1 MQFLGQ
7 EQPEL
12 PEVALPIDGDHAINQ
27 GDSVVRLDNLLDVQV
42 LQWLYHNREEGI
54 TFRSDGNQ
62 QLRCFYDSGHAG
74 REVVWLR
81 NLLAEMGLEQHLQEP
96 TIIEGD
102 NLQAN
107 RWASSD
113 LITTGNK
120 FIERDYFKVKEWIEA
135 GYLEPRHVP
144 GKENPADLL
153 TKIVDVPTQQHLGPW
168 LSGKKMLNEPGPALK
183 DMRPKE
189 KTGKANCACTSCS
202 EVQQM
207 WWQRTWMV

>member
-1 MQFLGQ
+1 MKQN
-7 EQPEL
+7 E
-12 PEVALPIDGDHAINQ
+12 
-27 GDSVVRLDNLLDVQV
+27 
-42 LQWLYHNREEGI
+42 
-54 TFRSDGNQ
+54 
-62 QLRCFYDSGHAG
+62 
-74 REVVWLR
+74 
-81 NLLAEMGLEQHLQEP
+81 EP

>member
-1 MQFLGQ
+1 MAVVLSA
-7 EQPEL
+7 PED
-12 PEVALPIDGDHAINQ
+12 EYMAL
-27 GDSVVRLDNLLDVQV
+27 
-42 LQWLYHNREEGI
+42 
-54 TFRSDGNQ
+54 
-62 QLRCFYDSGHAG
+62 GHAG

-81 NLLAEMGLEQHLQEP
+81 NLLTEMGLEQYVQEP

-135 GYLEPRHVP
+135 GHLEPRHVP

-207 WWQRTWMV
+207 WWQQTWMV

>member
-1 MQFLGQ
+1 M
-7 EQPEL
+7 
-12 PEVALPIDGDHAINQ
+12 
-27 GDSVVRLDNLLDVQV
+27 
-42 LQWLYHNREEGI
+42 LQWLYHYREEGI

-62 QLRCFYDSGHAG
+62 QLRCFYDSGHYQREVDDEGRQDYKNTYGFVIYWYNGPISWASKRHDHVGLSAPEDEYMALGHAG

-81 NLLAEMGLEQHLQEP
+81 NLLTEMGLEQYVQEP

-135 GYLEPRHVP
+135 GHLEPRPVP
-144 GKENPADLL
+144 GKENPADCCESALWAL
-153 TKIVDVPTQQHLGPW
+153 GDPGPRLRIFGGGFRPRTSVALGPRR
-168 LSGKKMLNEPGPALK
+168 LPRDPEGSRPTYGSG
-183 DMRPKE
+183 
-189 KTGKANCACTSCS
+189 
-202 EVQQM
+202 
-207 WWQRTWMV
+207 

>member
-1 MQFLGQ
+1 MIISIQLHAIFLY
-7 EQPEL
+7 L
-12 PEVALPIDGDHAINQ
+12 VARLYSCKIALPKN
-27 GDSVVRLDNLLDVQV
+27 
-42 LQWLYHNREEGI
+42 
-54 TFRSDGNQ
+54 
-62 QLRCFYDSGHAG
+62 
-74 REVVWLR
+74 
-81 NLLAEMGLEQHLQEP
+81 AEMGLERYVQEP

-135 GYLEPRHVP
+135 GHLEPRHVP

-189 KTGKANCACTSCS
+189 KVGKANCACTSCS

-207 WWQRTWMV
+207 WWQQTWMV